1 MQVGIPQE
9 RYAAF
14 RHRHEDRRLLFL
26 ELDVGGNTPAIMK
39 CPLWKMTKEIPMIHY
54 VCINLEGTSTPQEI
68 ADHTVLAKGYME
80 KR

>member
-14 RHRHEDRRLLFL
+14 RHRHEDRRLRFL
-26 ELDVGGNTPAIMK
+26 ELDVGGNTPVIMK
-39 CPLWKMTKEIPMIHY
+39 CPFWKMTKEIPMIHY
-54 VCINLEGTSTPQEI
+54 VCINLEGTFTPQEI
-68 ADHTVLAKGYME
+68 ADHTVLAKGYMG